1 MAADPSGYK
10 LATGGSNGSIKIWN
24 FGTGHEMKN
33 RSVATNLSDNEFKM
47 VNMQYY
53 KLKSDLFLFVYDSF
67 RIKIF
72 LVTIQQSLFSK

>member
-1 MAADPSGYK
+1 MTADPSGYK

-33 RSVATNLSDNEFKM
+33 RSVAKKLSDNEFKM
-47 VNMQYY
+47 LNMQYI

-72 LVTIQQSLFSK
+72 LVSF